1 MTDPL
6 ALLTDPAA
14 WAALAT
20 LVAMELVLGVD
31 NLVFLA
37 IVTGRVAAP
46 KQGAARRVGL
56 AVALVLRL
64 VLLGVL
70 AGLVALTR
78 PLFSLFDHGFS
89 LRDLVLLGGG
99 FFLIFKATQEIH
111 EHVEGREAAEDEK
124 PPPLGFASA
133 IAQIV
138 ALDLVFSI
146 DSIVT
151 AVGMTDQ
158 FLIMALAV
166 VIVIVAMGFA
176 AGPLASFITSNP
188 TLVML
193 ALSFLLMIG
202 MVLVADG
209 FGLHVPKGYI
219 YAAFLFSGSVEA
231 LNTLRRVRR
240 RRRR

>member
-1 MTDPL
+1 MIEAFSLFASPS
-6 ALLTDPAA
+6 A

-37 IVTGRVAAP
+37 LVSARVAPERRA
-46 KQGAARRVGL
+46 AARRIGQ
-56 AVALVLRL
+56 AMAMALRL
-64 VLLGVL
+64 ALLGVL
-70 AGLVALTR
+70 AGLVSLTA
-78 PLFSLFDHGFS
+78 PLFSLFGHGFS
-89 LRDLVLLGGG
+89 LRDLVLLAGG
-99 FFLIFKATQEIH
+99 FFLIAKATQEIH
-111 EHVEGREAAEDEK
+111 EHVEGRHDEDADG
-124 PPPLGFASA
+124 PPRLGFGAA

-138 ALDLVFSI
+138 ALDIVFSI

-158 FLIMALAV
+158 FPVMALAV
-166 VIVIVAMGFA
+166 VIVIVAMGVA
-176 AGPLASFITSNP
+176 AGPLSSFISANP

-202 MVLVADG
+202 MVLIADG

-219 YAAFLFSGSVEA
+219 YAAFLFSGGVEA
-231 LNTLRRVRR
+231 LNTLRRVRGR
-240 RRRR
+240 RR